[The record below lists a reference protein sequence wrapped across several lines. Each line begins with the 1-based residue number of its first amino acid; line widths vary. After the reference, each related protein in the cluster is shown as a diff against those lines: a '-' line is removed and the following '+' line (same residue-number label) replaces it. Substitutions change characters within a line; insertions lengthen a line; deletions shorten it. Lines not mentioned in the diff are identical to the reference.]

1 MKVLFIVK
9 HYCSYLTILAT
20 QFAIAEQLHVRLCQ
34 AEQSPHLMRHDR
46 CRQEQ
51 ERYGQCPLPRQDDV
65 CDDRVDNHQQG
76 PQHQIGEETYRVTEG
91 VIFKFGKEEVAEQL
105 DGQRKYRDG
114 DKVRQCHDKNKCS
127 NNA

>member
-51 ERYGQCPLPRQDDV
+51 NRYRQSPLPRQYDI
-65 CDDRVDNHQQG
+65 CDDRVYNHQYR
-76 PQHQIGEETYRVTEG
+76 PQHQIRKEAYRVTES
-91 VIFKFGKEEVAEQL
+91 VIFEFGKEEVAKQL

-114 DKVRQCHDKNKCS
+114 DKVRQCHDKDNCS
-127 NNA
+127 QYA